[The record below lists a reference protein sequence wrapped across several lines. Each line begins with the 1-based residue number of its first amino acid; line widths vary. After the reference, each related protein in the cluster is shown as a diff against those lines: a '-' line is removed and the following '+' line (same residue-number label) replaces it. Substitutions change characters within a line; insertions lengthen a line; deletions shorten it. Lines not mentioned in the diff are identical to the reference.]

1 MKSLRVVVIS
11 GPVGAGKS
19 TLAQGL
25 ADAYGAVRV
34 STRELLQRTAAAR
47 DVELPAARR
56 ALQEF
61 GTRMDKETDGTWV
74 ADALS
79 MRIVEGEPTRP
90 PPDDAPDS
98 DAPAGLYIIDSIRIG
113 QQLDRIR
120 DAFGTS
126 VTHVHL
132 HSSRDVLVQRYSRR
146 GATSGLTEMASYAE
160 VAADPTEAKIDDL
173 REDADVAIDTERSNT
188 ADVLIR
194 AAAALQLLPS
204 AEDRLVDVVLGGQY
218 GSEGKGNIA
227 FYLAP
232 EYDVLLRVGGP
243 NAGHKV
249 PLPTPYTHRLLPSG
263 TQANNRAKIVIGPG
277 ATLDVGVLLKE
288 ISDCQLEAARLTIDP
303 QAMII
308 EDYDLRREG
317 TLVSDIG
324 STGKGGGSAAAR
336 RILGRSAELVDE
348 PVRLARDVPELLP
361 YVRPSREVLD
371 TAYRRGERV
380 LLEGTQ
386 GTALSMYHGHWP
398 HVTSRDTTAA
408 GTMAEAG
415 VGPRRLRKSM
425 IVTRTYPIR
434 VQDPGGGKTSGPMSQ
449 EISYETL
456 AERSGIDLEELRG
469 TEKGSVSG
477 RQRRL
482 AEFDWALLRSS
493 VELNGATDIALT
505 FTDYLSVNNRKAQRY
520 DQLTE
525 DTIRFVEEVERV
537 AGIPVS
543 LLSTRF
549 DARSVIDRRRW

>member
-1 MKSLRVVVIS
+1 MRSLRVVVIS

-19 TLAQGL
+19 TLARGL
-25 ADAYGAVRV
+25 AEAYGAVRV

-47 DVELPAARR
+47 GVDLPAERR

-61 GTRMDKETDGTWV
+61 GSQLDAETGGAWV
-74 ADALS
+74 AEALS
-79 MRIVEGEPTRP
+79 MRIVDGADEPSALG
-90 PPDDAPDS
+90 PD
-98 DAPAGLYIIDSIRIG
+98 PADQSGLYIVDSIRIG
-113 QQLDRIR
+113 QQLDMVRE
-120 DAFGTS
+120 AFGTS
-126 VTHVHL
+126 VIHLHL
-132 HSSRDVLVQRYSRR
+132 HSSRDVLADRYSRR
-146 GATSGLTEMASYAE
+146 GTTSGLTEMDSYAQ
-160 VAADPTEAKIDDL
+160 VAADPTEARIDEL
-173 REDADVAIDTERSNT
+173 RHDADVAIDTERSN
-188 ADVLIR
+188 ANDVLIR
-194 AAAALQLLPS
+194 AAAALRLLPN
-204 AEDRLVDVVLGGQY
+204 AEDRLVDVILGGQY

-249 PLPTPYTHRLLPSG
+249 PLPTPYIHRLLPSG
-263 TQANNRAKIVIGPG
+263 TRANNRARIVIGPG
-277 ATLDVGVLLKE
+277 ATLDIAVLLKE
-288 ISDCQLEAARLTIDP
+288 ISDCQLEAARLSIDP

-308 EDYDLRREG
+308 EDYDLRLEG
-317 TLVSDIG
+317 QLVAEIG

-336 RILGRSAELVDE
+336 RILGRSAQLVDE
-348 PVRLARDVPELLP
+348 PVRLARDVTELAP
-361 YVRPSREVLD
+361 YLRPSREVLD
-371 TAYRRGERV
+371 SAYRRGERV

-386 GTALSMYHGHWP
+386 GTALSLFHGYWP
-398 HVTSRDTTAA
+398 HVTSRDTTAS

-415 VGPRRLRKSM
+415 VGPRRLRKSI

-449 EISYETL
+449 EIDYETL
-456 AERSGIDLEELRG
+456 AARSGIALDELRG

-505 FTDYLSVNNRKAQRY
+505 FADYLSIDNRRAQRY

-525 DTIRFVEEVERV
+525 DTIRFVEEVEQV

-549 DARSVIDRRRW
+549 DDRSVIDRRRW